1 MIDEGDML
9 PVFGVVPWKHHVL
22 ITAKCKS
29 LDEAFYYLYRTIEE
43 GLSRRE
49 LEDIIDNDSFSKQGK
64 AITNF
69 SGLMPAPQSQLATN
83 VLKDPYNLD
92 FLRLEKGYDEHDLET
107 ALAHDITHFLLELG
121 TGFTYVGRQKEL
133 IVGTDAYFPDL
144 LFYHIRLR
152 CYVVVE
158 LKVVEFKP
166 EFAGK
171 LNFYVAACNRLIK
184 QPDDNPTI
192 GLLICK
198 SKDKTKVEWAF
209 DSIQNPMGVATYEGI
224 RIKDKLPTVEEL
236 QERLDNVEKELQA
249 YKKGDSLS

>member
-1 MIDEGDML
+1 M
-9 PVFGVVPWKHHVL
+9 PPAFGIVPWRHHVL
-22 ITAKCKS
+22 NTYKS
-29 LDEAFYYLYRTIEE
+29 NSIEEAFYYIQRTIDE

-49 LEDIIDNDSFSKQGK
+49 LEDIIDDDAFSKQGK
-64 AITNF
+64 AIANF
-69 SGLMPAPQSQLATN
+69 TEIMNAEQSQQAVN

-92 FLRLEKGYDEHDLET
+92 FLQLEKGYNERDLES
-107 ALAHDITHFLLELG
+107 ALTHDITHFLLELG

-133 IVGTDAYFPDL
+133 IVGSDEYFPDL

-158 LKVVEFKP
+158 LKVVDIKP

-171 LNFYVAACNRLIK
+171 LNFYVAACNRLLK
-184 QPDDNPTI
+184 QDDDNPTI

-224 RIKDKLPTVEEL
+224 KIIDKLPSVEAL
-236 QERLDNVEKELQA
+236 QQRLENVENELQA
-249 YKKGDSLS
+249 YKKKLEE